1 MANAIETALKE
12 IYIQIPRE
20 ILELAFMPRQRM
32 ITLDKCIQDDVITPK
47 VLYDCNIVGGRQ
59 ATIVLKPDWVI
70 ESQLPDNYNMY
81 SGTTY
86 CIYRIPPEAREYRP
100 IVDCI
105 SCSYPGYLYGYGTGY
120 GSIPNLGMS
129 GVGVSMGDVACQTL
143 SAMNGTGVASPTPIR
158 LSGHEVKLTPITMG
172 YSQNVDWIL
181 TCRLAYD
188 KEFTNLNTRA
198 LRTLAQLTVL
208 AVKSFIYTKLIVQI
222 DAQYLEGGQEMG
234 IVKDIVSSYSD
245 TYQQYQETLL
255 KFHGRSVHADPELSY
270 RRIWNWF

>member
-86 CIYRIPPEAREYRP
+86 CIYRIPPEAREHRP

-234 IVKDIVSSYSD
+234 IVKDIVSSYAD
-245 TYQQYQETLL
+245 AYQQYQETLL
-255 KFHGRSVHADPELSY
+255 RFHGRSVSMDPELSY